1 MGTHVCMHTAF
12 HHTYIHTC
20 SLSLSFIACWQK
32 LSLLHEAWPALSDL
46 CFMNKG
52 IGANECLSCTAW
64 FTLCDLCFRNKGI
77 GAMIA
82 RKARN
87 IISRVR
93 HKCFNT
99 FHFTG
104 FILSFSFI
112 YLYYVFTVIKNKTK
126 QKNIV
131 DIRVHTIFCGWLC
144 VLKFGV

>member
-1 MGTHVCMHTAF
+1 MNKGIGANEC
-12 HHTYIHTC
+12 
-20 SLSLSFIACWQK
+20 LSCP
-32 LSLLHEAWPALSDL
+32 AWFTLCDL

-52 IGANECLSCTAW
+52 IGANECLSCTAWFTLCDLCFMNKGIGANECLSCPAW

-112 YLYYVFTVIKNKTK
+112 YYVFTVIKK
-126 QKNIV
+126 IYIYIA
-131 DIRVHTIFCGWLC
+131 DIRVHTIFVGGC
-144 VLKFGV
+144 VS